1 MNKQAMWER
10 IWSAECL
17 SKCTRALHLTL
28 GGALLVACGLFF
40 SPPTLAKMDA
50 TNVKINI
57 TGTVVANGR
66 CNFAGGS
73 PITVEYGDV
82 FISEIVG
89 DKYRQP
95 LNYNISC
102 SGDAG
107 GKTIQ
112 LQLDGSGADF
122 DGTLLSTNAKG
133 LGIKLL
139 RDNNPMVPGRWYD
152 LNPSSPPKLEGVL
165 VKQGG
170 AEFNNGQEFSA
181 SATLKVAYN

>member
-1 MNKQAMWER
+1 
-10 IWSAECL
+10 
-17 SKCTRALHLTL
+17 
-28 GGALLVACGLFF
+28 
-40 SPPTLAKMDA
+40 MDT

-66 CNFAGGS
+66 CTFAGGN

-82 FISEIVG
+82 FISDIAG
-89 DKYRQP
+89 DRYRQP
-95 LNYNISC
+95 LNYGVSC

-112 LQLDGSGADF
+112 LQLAGIGADF
-122 DGTLLSTNAKG
+122 DGTLLGTNAKG

-139 RDNNPMVPGRWYD
+139 RDNSQMEPGKWYD

-165 VKQGG
+165 VKQSG
-170 AEFNNGQEFSA
+170 ADFSNGQEFSA